1 MRCDDVRELL
11 GSFID
16 DELPVEVVARINGHV
31 AECLKC
37 QDERTDLTMLRS
49 RLHDYTNE
57 LDPSWGFMERLKLG
71 VDRRIRAN
79 HSAPRLLVSSYLMPI
94 AAVAAAVVLYV
105 FPYHHEQ
112 QSSGHIA
119 RVCKTTVLT
128 AQQLYSYEHNLQSS
142 RLVPGEYDSSL
153 AVKLTGV
160 AAAPPHFSGWSLTRT
175 RVVSVNSTKAI
186 RYSY

>member
-49 RLHDYTNE
+49 RLHDFRNK
-57 LDPSWGFMERLKLG
+57 LDPSPGFMERLRLG
-71 VDRRIRAN
+71 VDGRIRAN

-94 AAVAAAVVLYV
+94 AAVAAAVVLCAL
-105 FPYHHEQ
+105 PYHHEQ

-128 AQQLYSYEHNLQSS
+128 AQQLYSYEHNLQRS
-142 RLVPGEYDSSL
+142 RLAPGQYDSSL

-160 AAAPPHFSGWSLTRT
+160 AAAPPHLLASCS
-175 RVVSVNSTKAI
+175 
-186 RYSY
+186 